1 MLVYI
6 EYKHKHTFLQ
16 WAQLSNTCDSDNVT
30 EAVVVSSLQF
40 DDKQSDNSTLKY
52 STSLEI

>member
-40 DDKQSDNSTLKY
+40 DDKQSDISTLKY